1 MERDREI
8 SKLVNVLQSI
18 ARALQYVA
26 WNNAPEDATTFCV
39 AQYNRVL
46 SRLRE
51 IEPAISELFTELP
64 ANAPAQVV
72 RIATHELAAYFED
85 EAASPRRHRR
95 RRHCRGV
102 HVGVGVGT
110 VC

>member
-8 SKLVNVLQSI
+8 NKLVNVLHRI

-51 IEPAISELFTELP
+51 IEPAIGHLFTELP

-85 EAASPRRHRR
+85 EAASPWRRR
-95 RRHCRGV
+95 RRHCGGV
-102 HVGVGVGT
+102 RVGVGVGT

>member
-8 SKLVNVLQSI
+8 NKLVNVLHRI

-26 WNNAPEDATTFCV
+26 WNNAPEDATAFCV

-51 IEPAISELFTELP
+51 IEPAINDLFTELA

-85 EAASPRRHRR
+85 ESGSPGRHRR
-95 RRHCRGV
+95 RRHCGGV
-102 HVGVGVGT
+102 HVRVGT